1 MIIGIPLAL
10 LIGYFILKQLGV
22 FGVKSDAEKA
32 VRHAVENEPALNSA
46 FFNGDE
52 TVTFV
57 TPGNNLPP
65 KLVIESAPHYG
76 YRLVSETDGEHGTK
90 TLVFERA

>member
-1 MIIGIPLAL
+1 MTIGILLAL

-22 FGVKSDAEKA
+22 FGVKSDVEKT
-32 VRHAVENEPALNSA
+32 VRHAVENEPELNGA

-57 TPGNNLPP
+57 TPGNHLPP

-76 YRLVSETDGEHGTK
+76 YRLVSETDGAYGVK
-90 TLVFERA
+90 TIVFERV